1 MSNTNEQQCNSD
13 RINEIES
20 LRDEKRRISATIRRN
35 NEERYNL
42 YSENKYGFRFSPL
55 YTFITFW
62 IIDLVFILFTVF
74 YALSGPGAVL
84 LLVLIMVFIAI
95 VIAALN
101 LILVYPK
108 VKKARK
114 IDTDNRELYA
124 ESRKIDERLKALE
137 DED

>member
-1 MSNTNEQQCNSD
+1 MSN
-13 RINEIES
+13 IEIES

-42 YSENKYGFRFSPL
+42 YSKNKYGFRFSPL
-55 YTFITFW
+55 YTFITLW

-84 LLVLIMVFIAI
+84 LFVLIMVFIAI
-95 VIAALN
+95 VIAVLN
-101 LILVYPK
+101 LLLIFPR

-114 IDTDNRELYA
+114 IDADNRELSV
-124 ESRKIDERLKALE
+124 ELRRIDERIKVLE
-137 DED
+137 SEE